1 MSERFEVPVEFQRLD
16 DVEQQGHRAV
26 TALRAELDDA
36 TVSDPDD
43 GGAFYVELE
52 AEDQDDAN
60 TKVWH
65 AAEQARITDF
75 LDFVGRRTT

>member
-1 MSERFEVPVEFQRLD
+1 MSERFTVPVEFRLLD
-16 DVEQQGHRAV
+16 DVEREGHLAV
-26 TALRAELDDA
+26 TALRAQLDDA
-36 TVSDPDD
+36 HVSEPDD
-43 GGAFYVELE
+43 RGAFYVELE

-65 AAEQARITDF
+65 AADQARVSGF